1 MVTKRE
7 GEKDK
12 LGDWYWYIA
21 IYIKKITN
29 SNLLYN
35 TGNSVQYYVMAYM
48 GTHSKKRVDIYV

>member
-29 SNLLYN
+29 KNILYN
-35 TGNSVQYYVMAYM
+35 AGNSIKYSVMAYM
-48 GTHSKKRVDIYV
+48 GTDSKKE